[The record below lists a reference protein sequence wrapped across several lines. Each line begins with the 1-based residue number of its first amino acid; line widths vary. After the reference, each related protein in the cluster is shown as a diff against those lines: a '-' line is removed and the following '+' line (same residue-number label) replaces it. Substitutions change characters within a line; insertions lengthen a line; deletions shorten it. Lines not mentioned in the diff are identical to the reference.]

1 MSKYLADTS
10 FLSALFNKRDV
21 NHSKAKKISKDI
33 LEEYLIIPA
42 IVIAE
47 LSGLRKNRKLRELV
61 LENSIHMAS
70 EIPSFGEHNIM
81 EYLSFRDLHEDN
93 LKTFDSIILFLAI
106 NRNSKLLSFDKE
118 LNKKYEKISENLF

>member
-10 FLSALFNKRDV
+10 FLSALFNKGDV
-21 NHSKAKKISKDI
+21 NHSKAKSMSEDI
-33 LEEYLIIPA
+33 LDEYLIIPA

-47 LSGLRKNRKLRELV
+47 LSGLRRNRKLRELV

-70 EIPSFGEHNIM
+70 EVSSFGEHNIM
-81 EYLSFRDLHEDN
+81 EYLAFRDFYEDN

-106 NRNSKLLSFDKE
+106 NRNSKLLSFDKD
-118 LNKKYEKISENLF
+118 LNKKYEMVCENLF